1 VYGSG
6 HAYLLRQCVREMPGF
21 KLIEANDYLPK

>member
-6 HAYLLRQCVREMPGF
+6 HAYLLRERVREMPGY